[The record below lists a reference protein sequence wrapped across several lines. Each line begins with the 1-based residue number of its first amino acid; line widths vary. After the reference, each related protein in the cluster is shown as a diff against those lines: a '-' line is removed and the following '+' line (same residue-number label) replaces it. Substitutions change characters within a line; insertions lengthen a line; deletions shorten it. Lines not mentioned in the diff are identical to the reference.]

1 MITRIQ
7 GNNNNLNFGAHFKP
21 IELGD
26 KAKRFLD
33 KASDFSSI
41 HQRIAIGGSALILQ
55 PLIDMG
61 NKDVDKDTRRVS
73 AARSAAK
80 AIIGTITGLAVRAG
94 CIWGAELKYAQ
105 RDAAGKVIKEAG
117 KIKIDPQKVQK
128 NFKQG
133 FDALKLNDEALRDA
147 VKLVPSVVGTIAAL
161 GVMVFTNFLIDAPV
175 TNKIMEKINKYLESR
190 EKGSNNQSV
199 QESAG
204 EKNA

>member
-1 MITRIQ
+1 M
-7 GNNNNLNFGAHFKP
+7 
-21 IELGD
+21 
-26 KAKRFLD
+26 
-33 KASDFSSI
+33 
-41 HQRIAIGGSALILQ
+41 
-55 PLIDMG
+55 
-61 NKDVDKDTRRVS
+61 
-73 AARSAAK
+73 
-80 AIIGTITGLAVRAG
+80 
-94 CIWGAELKYAQ
+94 
-105 RDAAGKVIKEAG
+105 
-117 KIKIDPQKVQK
+117 QK